1 MAVVSMMRI
10 SGDSNE
16 LAAKYQEHLAD
27 VGRRLAPQ
35 HGGLGTILAR
45 TSDGVLAIN
54 LWKDEQGRHDMAQ
67 EPEVQQAIQ
76 AAGFPAPAFEG
87 YEVIS
92 YTFLP
97 EAAEG

>member
-10 SGDSNE
+10 TGDSDE

-67 EPEVQQAIQ
+67 EPEIQQAIMN
-76 AAGFPAPAFEG
+76 AGFPAPAFEG

-97 EAAEG
+97 EAAES